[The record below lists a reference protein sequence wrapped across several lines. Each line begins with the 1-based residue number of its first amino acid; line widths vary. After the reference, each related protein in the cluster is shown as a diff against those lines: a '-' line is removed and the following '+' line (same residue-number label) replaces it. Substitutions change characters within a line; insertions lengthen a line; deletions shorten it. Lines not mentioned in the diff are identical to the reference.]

1 MIKYFFK
8 YLIIF
13 IFAVFFAL
21 PVYAQNTGEGLT
33 ISPPIS
39 DLSLKPGDIS
49 EQTVRITNPTDKL
62 MEIYPQVQNFRAKGE
77 GGEPDFYP
85 ASNDE
90 SKFSLA
96 SWIKFSQSKIA
107 LTPEQVAEFK
117 YRINVPIDAEP
128 GGHYGVIFFAT
139 EPPKTEANSNQVS
152 VASKIG
158 SLVLVRIPGDIK
170 ENGKITD
177 FSANKFFFKG
187 PVLFTTRIQNS
198 GNIHFK
204 PKGQI
209 IIKNWQGKSIESI
222 EFNTANGNVLPEST
236 RKFEEK
242 WQSSKWTFGYFSANL
257 ALSYGETN
265 QTLSGKLT
273 FWIIPWWLITVLI
286 IIVIILIVINW
297 RKKARKPKP
306 RASNNEKKFVMR

>member
-1 MIKYFFK
+1 MIKKFFK
-8 YLIIF
+8 YLIVF
-13 IFAVFFAL
+13 IFAVLFAL
-21 PVYAQNTGEGLT
+21 PVYAQNSGEGLT

-39 DLSLKPGDIS
+39 DLTLKLGDVS
-49 EQTVRITNPTDKL
+49 EQTVRLTNPTDKL
-62 MEIYPQVQNFRAKGE
+62 MEVYPQVQNFRAKGE

-85 ASNDE
+85 ASSDDTN
-90 SKFSLA
+90 FALA

-117 YRINVPIDAEP
+117 YQITVPKNAEP
-128 GGHYGVIFFAT
+128 GGHYGVVFFAT
-139 EPPKTEANSNQVS
+139 EPPKTDTSSNQVS

-158 SLVLVRIPGDIK
+158 SLILVKIPGDIK
-170 ENGKITD
+170 ESGQLTD

-222 EFNTANGNVLPEST
+222 EFNAISGNVLPEST

-242 WQSSKWTFGYFSANL
+242 WQPSIWTFGYFSANL
-257 ALSYGETN
+257 ALSYGDTN
-265 QTLSGKLT
+265 QTLQDKLV
-273 FWIIPWWLITVLI
+273 FWIIPWWVIVSL
-286 IIVIILIVINW
+286 IIVIIALMLIIW
-297 RKKARKPKP
+297 RRKRKKPK
-306 RASNNEKKFVMR
+306 ASPKGNERKFVMR